1 MAKNADCTTGNLLDF
16 MYHQNYYKLIRID
29 LSRQKNTNIPQ
40 EINFVGKLEE
50 DKGAT
55 MFFIAE
61 EEQKQ
66 F

>member
-40 EINFVGKLEE
+40 EINCVGKLEE

-55 MFFIAE
+55 MLFIAE